1 MEHGNGGIASHPLL
15 LKTRGAA
22 VWPQEV
28 VRTCFRCVLLVA
40 LVSCWAYRWVQFWPK
55 TQGVPVSTRFP
66 YAIA

>member
-1 MEHGNGGIASHPLL
+1 

-28 VRTCFRCVLLVA
+28 IRARFRCVLLVA
-40 LVSCWAYRWVQFWPK
+40 LPGLLACSIRQK

-66 YAIA
+66 HVNA